1 MFELIPFGQIRHMN
15 NFDPFRELE
24 EMGRDLWGNRSALGF
39 RTDVIDTG
47 DAYELQAELPGFKK
61 EELKLDVENDVLTIS
76 AERGY
81 NKDEEDKGRNY
92 IKRERVYGSFSRSF
106 DVSGVNVDAISAA
119 YNDGVLHVTLPKKQE
134 TIPAR
139 RSLEIQ

>member
-1 MFELIPFGQIRHMN
+1 MFELIPFGQIRRMN

-39 RTDVIDTG
+39 RTDVIDMG